1 LPDPIRSVPIYDL
14 RPLLAKLVLGAISNV
29 FTTAENAFS
38 APFHAS
44 VIAVRI
50 GSSMIYLSSKLA
62 WSQPILWRF
71 FFQTRKVISQTS
83 FT

>member
-14 RPLLAKLVLGAISNV
+14 RPFLAKVVLGAISNV

-44 VIAVRI
+44 VAAVRI
-50 GSSMIYLSSKLA
+50 GSSMIYLFAWEAGSSLVLVRSMVVEVRINQ
-62 WSQPILWRF
+62 W
-71 FFQTRKVISQTS
+71 
-83 FT
+83 